1 MPTYHYRCKNCNYDF
16 TEQQSFTDDPITV
29 CPECGEEQVRKVYS
43 APPIEFKDLV
53 SIAPTSPSERKRIHV
68 TEQPKQGNESNN
80 QGQQTLENK
89 ATRRILWIT
98 RILRPQPSI
107 RLAQQ
112 LFVRSS
118 CMNGD
123 LFS

>member
-43 APPIEFKDLV
+43 APPIEFKGSG

-68 TEQPKQGNESNN
+68 TEQPKQGNEPNN
-80 QGQQTLENK
+80 
-89 ATRRILWIT
+89 
-98 RILRPQPSI
+98 
-107 RLAQQ
+107 
-112 LFVRSS
+112 
-118 CMNGD
+118 
-123 LFS
+123 